1 MRNTLALLVVTAAA
15 AFSASWSIGPDGL
28 SGWSG
33 LPASD
38 ILEKGLLR
46 TGMEL
51 QFVSTDSGTVLRTPL
66 KACWGVENDIEAGIE
81 IPVVP
86 IDNAY
91 NGSAIGD
98 ITLSGGWLYE
108 KARGGTALKFT
119 GRLTVPSGEENR
131 DRGSELAF
139 GAVTSTTFLDF
150 RLSMSAEYALNGGRN
165 PFSGTVADVMYFN
178 AGGSSFIT
186 HDILLYASMNGS
198 TSSCLVFGGG
208 GEYLLTDGIA
218 LNGGIRTGID
228 NFVTFELYAGASW
241 TGQGF

>member
-1 MRNTLALLVVTAAA
+1 MRNTLALLAVTAAA

-33 LPASD
+33 LPSSD
-38 ILEKGLLR
+38 ILETGLLR
-46 TGMEL
+46 AGMEL
-51 QFVSTDSGTVLRTPL
+51 QFISTDNGTILRTPL
-66 KACWGVENDIEAGIE
+66 KALWGAENNTEAGIE
-81 IPVVP
+81 IPIIPV
-86 IDNAY
+86 DNAY
-91 NGSAIGD
+91 DGSAIGD

-139 GAVTSTTFLDF
+139 GTVTSTTFLDF

-165 PFSGTVADVMYFN
+165 PFDGPVVDVMYFN

-186 HDILLYASMNGS
+186 PDILLYAAMNGS
-198 TSSCLVFGGG
+198 TSSKLVFGCGA
-208 GEYLLTDGIA
+208 EYLLTDKIA
-218 LNGGIRTGID
+218 LDGGIRTGID
-228 NFVTFELYAGASW
+228 NFESVELYTGANW